1 VNRDDYDYDCEGE
14 SLADFWKGVGIFLA
28 LGLLLFYALPLALKH
43 L

>member
-1 VNRDDYDYDCEGE
+1 LKRDDYDCEGE